1 MPAQWNPSQ
10 YVLEHIARKMPKRLG
25 PGSWW
30 EEAVPDEWTKRLGYH
45 PQNVTSAQLEDI
57 EDEGPQDEDSQSDD
71 DHDDGQQ
78 DQGDQA
84 GENLG
89 GQRQDLEEQ
98 DARYYVGHRE
108 IGWLRRDVSD
118 DKSSDSIAR
127 RSLMAINKQAVF
139 NFEAA

>member
-10 YVLEHIARKMPKRLG
+10 NVLEHIARKLPKRLG

-30 EEAVPDEWTKRLGYH
+30 EVAVADEWTKRLEYH
-45 PQNVTSAQLEDI
+45 PQSATSAQLEDI

-84 GENLG
+84 GRTWVDKG
-89 GQRQDLEEQ
+89 KISKSRM
-98 DARYYVGHRE
+98 
-108 IGWLRRDVSD
+108 RDTMVV
-118 DKSSDSIAR
+118 IAR
-127 RSLMAINKQAVF
+127 SDG
-139 NFEAA
+139 